1 MDYITSIKE
10 QIKNKYPEQK
20 EFIQATSEILDSLS
34 SVINEDSRFEQH
46 KILEK
51 LIEPDR
57 VLSFDVEWVD
67 DNGNVQ
73 TNKGYRVQFNNVL
86 GPYKGG
92 LRFHPSVNTSVLKF
106 LGFEQIF
113 KNALTGLPLGGGK
126 GGSDFDPKG
135 KSDKEI
141 ENFCKAYMDKLYPYI
156 GPTVDVPAG
165 DIGVGAKEITYLL
178 EQYKYRT
185 NSNEV
190 GVLTGKA
197 IKDGGSLGRKEATGY
212 GLLYFLNEML
222 SYNNIQLKDKIALVS
237 GSGNVAIYAIEKAQ
251 ELGIKVISASDSNGY
266 IIDTNGID
274 LNVLKHIKEEQKLR
288 IKEYIKY
295 KQDAKYYEGNVF
307 NADINFDIALPCATQ
322 NEINIDQ
329 AKNIVKHKCIAVV
342 EGANMPTTN
351 EAIQYF
357 KEHKILHAPGKASN
371 AGGVSVSGLEMIQ
384 NSLKETW
391 SKEKVDNKLKDIMH
405 NIHESCIN
413 ACIKYNINPTN
424 YVFGA
429 NVAGF
434 LRVSEEMMKRER
446 EK

>member
-1 MDYITSIKE
+1 MTYIAKVKE
-10 QIKNKYPEQK
+10 YIRNKYPNEK
-20 EFIQATSEILDSLS
+20 EFIQATNEILDSLAI
-34 SVINEDSRFEQH
+34 VIENDPRYEAQSL
-46 KILEK
+46 LEK
-51 LIEPDR
+51 IIEPER
-57 VLSFDVEWVD
+57 IVSFDVEWID
-67 DNGNVQ
+67 DQGITQV
-73 TNKGYRVQFNNVL
+73 NKGYRVQFNSVL

-92 LRFHPSVNTSVLKF
+92 LRFHPSVNLSVLKF

-135 KSDKEI
+135 KSEI
-141 ENFCKAYMDKLYPYI
+141 EIKRFCQAFMNKLYPFI
-156 GPTVDVPAG
+156 GPTIDVPAG

-178 EQYKYRT
+178 EQYKLNT

-222 SYNNIQLKDKIALVS
+222 NYHNIDIKDKVALVS

-251 ELGIKVISASDSNGY
+251 QLGIKVISASDSNGY
-266 IIDTNGID
+266 IIDEDGID
-274 LNVLKHIKEEQKLR
+274 LSILKKIKEEQKLR

-295 KQDAKYYEGNVF
+295 KNNAKYYEGNVF
-307 NADINFDIALPCATQ
+307 DANIDFDIALPCATQ
-322 NEINIDQ
+322 NEIKLET
-329 AKNIVKHKCIAVV
+329 AKNMVKHNCKIVA
-342 EGANMPTTN
+342 EGANMPTNN
-351 EAIQYF
+351 EAIEYF
-357 KEHKILHAPGKASN
+357 KDCNVLHAPGKASN

-384 NSLKETW
+384 NRLHESW
-391 SKEKVDNKLKDIMH
+391 SKEVVDNKLKEIMH
-405 NIHESCIN
+405 NIHKSCVN
-413 ACIKYNINPTN
+413 ACLKYNISPRN

-434 LRVSEEMMKRER
+434 LRVSEQMLK
-446 EK
+446 

>member
-1 MDYITSIKE
+1 MNYIDNIKKQIKE
-10 QIKNKYPEQK
+10 KYPNQK

-34 SVINEDSRFEQH
+34 LVINSDSRFQD
-46 KILEK
+46 KKLLEK
-51 LIEPDR
+51 LIEPEKIIE
-57 VLSFDVEWVD
+57 FDVEWLD
-67 DNGNVQ
+67 DKGNTQ
-73 TNKGYRVQFNNVL
+73 INKGYRVQFNSAL

-92 LRFHPSVNTSVLKF
+92 LRFHPSVNISVLKF

-141 ENFCKAYMDKLYPYI
+141 ESFCKAYMDKLYPYI
-156 GPTVDVPAG
+156 GPNIDVPAG
-165 DIGVGAKEITYLL
+165 DIGVGAKEISYLL

-190 GVLTGKA
+190 GVLTGKT

-222 SYNNIQLKDKIALVS
+222 TYNNIEIKNKIALVS

-266 IIDTNGID
+266 IIDEQGIY
-274 LNVLKHIKEEQKLR
+274 LSILKSIKEEQKLR

-295 KQDAKYYEGNVF
+295 KPNAIYCEGNVF
-307 NADINFDIALPCATQ
+307 DCDLDFDIALPCATQ
-322 NEINIDQ
+322 NEIRLEQ
-329 AKNIVKHKCIAVV
+329 AKNIVNHKCIAIA

-351 EAIQYF
+351 EAIQHF
-357 KEHKILHAPGKASN
+357 KENNILHAPGKASN

-384 NSLKETW
+384 NKLKESW
-391 SKEKVDNKLKDIMH
+391 SKEKVDTRLKEIMH
-405 NIHESCIN
+405 NIHSSCVN
-413 ACIKYNINPTN
+413 ACIKYNIDPKN

-434 LRVSEEMMKRER
+434 LRVSEEMMKD
-446 EK
+446 

>member
-1 MDYITSIKE
+1 MTYIAKVKE
-10 QIKNKYPEQK
+10 YIRNKYPNEK
-20 EFIQATSEILDSLS
+20 EFIQATSEILDSLAI
-34 SVINEDSRFEQH
+34 VIENDHRYEAQSL
-46 KILEK
+46 LEK
-51 LIEPDR
+51 IIEPER
-57 VLSFDVEWVD
+57 IVSFDVEWID
-67 DNGNVQ
+67 DQGITQV
-73 TNKGYRVQFNNVL
+73 NKGYRVQFNSVL

-92 LRFHPSVNTSVLKF
+92 LRFHPSVNLSVLKF

-135 KSDKEI
+135 KSEI
-141 ENFCKAYMDKLYPYI
+141 EIKRFCQAFMNKLYPFI
-156 GPTVDVPAG
+156 GPTIDVPAG

-178 EQYKYRT
+178 EQYKLNT

-222 SYNNIQLKDKIALVS
+222 NYHNIDIKDKVALVS

-251 ELGIKVISASDSNGY
+251 QLGIKVISASDSNGY
-266 IIDTNGID
+266 VIDEDGID
-274 LNVLKHIKEEQKLR
+274 LNILKKIKEEKKLR

-295 KQDAKYYEGNVF
+295 KNNAKYYEGNVF
-307 NADINFDIALPCATQ
+307 DANIDFDIALPCATQ
-322 NEINIDQ
+322 NEIKLET
-329 AKNIVKHKCIAVV
+329 AKNMVKHNCKIVA
-342 EGANMPTTN
+342 EGANMPTNN
-351 EAIQYF
+351 EAIEYF
-357 KEHKILHAPGKASN
+357 KDCNVLHAPGKASN

-384 NSLKETW
+384 NRLHESW
-391 SKEKVDNKLKDIMH
+391 SKEVVDNKLKEIMH
-405 NIHESCIN
+405 NIHKSCVN
-413 ACIKYNINPTN
+413 ACLKYNISPRN

-434 LRVSEEMMKRER
+434 LRVSEQMLK
-446 EK
+446 